1 MVILEVLHTHSPV
14 ALLTHGIDLAA
25 AAVHAAD
32 LPLLGLHHVVAQ
44 TIVTDLLITWPRDP
58 ASRGLLTSSGEAAG
72 MPDTVS
78 NVLLEQDHHQLS
90 PELHTGQGATSF
102 AVELPG
108 ILSCCV

>member
-14 ALLTHGIDLAA
+14 ALLTHGVDLAA

-58 ASRGLLTSSGEAAG
+58 ASGEAAG